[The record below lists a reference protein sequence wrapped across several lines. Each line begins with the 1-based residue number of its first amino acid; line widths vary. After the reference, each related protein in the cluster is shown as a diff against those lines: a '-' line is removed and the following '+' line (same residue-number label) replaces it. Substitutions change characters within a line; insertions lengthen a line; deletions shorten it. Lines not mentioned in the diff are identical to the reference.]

1 MNFYNAMHMVR
12 TSTSH
17 QIKQSNANF
26 EDYLIE
32 KELNSHLLNENTDP
46 PKYFSPVPTL
56 LTTCQRSE
64 TMKLFP
70 IQGSQFS
77 GKNFRNSRMD
87 NVELLSMIKTAQ
99 EYCKLSEK
107 EFKEFLLLFG
117 SCLHIAHGMDK
128 LAGNNSNDFPQSCHA
143 F

>member
-1 MNFYNAMHMVR
+1 MHMVR

-87 NVELLSMIKTAQ
+87 IVELLSMIKTAQ
-99 EYCKLSEK
+99 EYYKLSEK
-107 EFKEFLLLFG
+107 EFKEFLLL
-117 SCLHIAHGMDK
+117 SAIYW
-128 LAGNNSNDFPQSCHA
+128 S
-143 F
+143 